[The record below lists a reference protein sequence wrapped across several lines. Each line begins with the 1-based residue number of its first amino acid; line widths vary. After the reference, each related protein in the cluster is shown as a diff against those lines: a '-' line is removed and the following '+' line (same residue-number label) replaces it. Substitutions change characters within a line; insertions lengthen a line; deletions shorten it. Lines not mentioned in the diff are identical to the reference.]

1 MTDRYVIANVSLPLC
16 IHPDGTISHLTEYM
30 SVTLEPRDKL
40 PDNLPPSNAGSE
52 FAKLMQQLFTDPK
65 PTDVHTPTDP
75 QPNNYTIQERPTNT
89 LTITHQELNSRSVKP
104 PVYNTSFKSKRPT
117 YNRHT
122 VKNRSNS

>member
-16 IHPDGTISHLTEYM
+16 IHADGTISHLTEYM

-52 FAKLMQQLFTDPK
+52 FAKLMQQLFTHSNPA
-65 PTDVHTPTDP
+65 DVHANADPANPTITEP
-75 QPNNYTIQERPTNT
+75 PTNL
-89 LTITHQELNSRSVKP
+89 LTVTQQELNAHSGKP
-104 PVYNTSFKSKRPT
+104 PIHNTSFKAKRST

-122 VKNRSNS
+122 AKNRPSS

>member
-16 IHPDGTISHLTEYM
+16 IHPDGSISHLTEYM

-52 FAKLMQQLFTDPK
+52 FAKLMQQLFADSK
-65 PTDVHTPTDP
+65 PTNPQPMPTPDP
-75 QPNNYTIQERPTNT
+75 QPNT
-89 LTITHQELNSRSVKP
+89 LTVTPQELNARSAKP
-104 PVYNTSFKSKRPT
+104 HIHNTSFKAKRPV

-122 VKNRSNS
+122 AKNYPSS